1 MQVFTR
7 RASES
12 DCEIL
17 KSLESEARTNLD
29 LFRGGSR
36 HGDDLELFGQ
46 EWAKVVTDKSI
57 ATFVAGVDETV
68 MGYLVARLGQA
79 KIGKIATIEQVFV
92 TKDARNIGIGDALV
106 SATIRWAKAESLNAL
121 DGFALPGDR
130 ETKNLFER
138 SGLVARLITVTT
150 DLNN

>member
-12 DCEIL
+12 DCEVL
-17 KSLESEARTNLD
+17 EVLESEARANLD
-29 LFRGGSR
+29 HFRGGIR
-36 HGDDLELFGQ
+36 LGDEFELVGKQ
-46 EWAKVVTDKSI
+46 WASVI
-57 ATFVAGVDETV
+57 ADSSTNTFVAGVDETV
-68 MGYLVARLGQA
+68 MGYLAA
-79 KIGKIATIEQVFV
+79 KLSQTKSGKIATIEQVFV

-106 SATIRWAKAESLNAL
+106 SATIAWARAESLVAL

-150 DLNN
+150 DLKN

>member
-12 DCEIL
+12 DCEVL
-17 KSLESEARTNLD
+17 ESLESEARANLD
-29 LFRGGSR
+29 HFRGGVR
-36 HGDDLELFGQ
+36 LGDEFELVCKR
-46 EWAKVVTDKSI
+46 WASVIADKSI
-57 ATFVAGVDETV
+57 NTFVAGVDETV
-68 MGYLVARLGQA
+68 MGYLVAKLGQT
-79 KIGKIATIEQVFV
+79 KSGMIATIEQVFV
-92 TKDARNIGIGDALV
+92 TNDARNIGIGDALV
-106 SATIRWAKAESLNAL
+106 SATIAWAKSESLVAL

>member
-12 DCEIL
+12 DCEVL
-17 KSLESEARTNLD
+17 ENLESEARANLD
-29 LFRGGSR
+29 HFRGGIR
-36 HGDDLELFGQ
+36 LGDEFELVGKR
-46 EWAKVVTDKSI
+46 WSSVITDSSTN
-57 ATFVAGVDETV
+57 TFVAGVDETV
-68 MGYLVARLGQA
+68 MGYLVAKLGQTNS
-79 KIGKIATIEQVFV
+79 GKIATIEQVFV

-106 SATIRWAKAESLNAL
+106 SATIAWAKAESLVAL

-150 DLNN
+150 DLKN

>member
-12 DCEIL
+12 DCEVL
-17 KSLESEARTNLD
+17 ESLESEARANLD
-29 LFRGGSR
+29 HFRGGIR
-36 HGDDLELFGQ
+36 LGDEFELVGKR
-46 EWAKVVTDKSI
+46 WANVIADKSI
-57 ATFVAGVDETV
+57 NTFVAGVDKTV
-68 MGYLVARLGQA
+68 MGYLVAKLSQT
-79 KIGKIATIEQVFV
+79 KSGKIATIEQVFV
-92 TKDARNIGIGDALV
+92 TKDARNVGIGDALV
-106 SATIRWAKAESLNAL
+106 SATIAWAKAESLVAL

-150 DLNN
+150 DLKN

>member
-1 MQVFTR
+1 VQVFTR

-12 DCEIL
+12 DCGVLEV
-17 KSLESEARTNLD
+17 LESEARANLD
-29 LFRGGSR
+29 HFRGGTR
-36 HGDDLELFGQ
+36 LGDEFELVGKR
-46 EWAKVVTDKSI
+46 WASVITESSTN
-57 ATFVAGVDETV
+57 TFVAGVDETV
-68 MGYLVARLGQA
+68 MGYLVAKLSQT
-79 KIGKIATIEQVFV
+79 KSGKIATIEQVFV

-106 SATIRWAKAESLNAL
+106 SATIAWARADSLVAL

-150 DLNN
+150 DLKN

>member
-1 MQVFTR
+1 
-7 RASES
+7 
-12 DCEIL
+12 
-17 KSLESEARTNLD
+17 
-29 LFRGGSR
+29 
-36 HGDDLELFGQ
+36 LELVGQ
-46 EWAKVVTDKSI
+46 KWARVVADKLI

-106 SATIRWAKAESLNAL
+106 SATITWAKAESLSAL
-121 DGFALPGDR
+121 DGLALPGDR

-150 DLNN
+150 DLKN

>member
-12 DCEIL
+12 DCEVL
-17 KSLESEARTNLD
+17 EVLESEARANLD
-29 LFRGGSR
+29 HFRGGIR
-36 HGDDLELFGQ
+36 LGDEFELVGKR
-46 EWAKVVTDKSI
+46 WASVI
-57 ATFVAGVDETV
+57 ADSSTNTFVAGVDETV
-68 MGYLVARLGQA
+68 MGYLAA
-79 KIGKIATIEQVFV
+79 KLSQTKSGKIATIEQVFV

-106 SATIRWAKAESLNAL
+106 SATIAWARTESLVAL

-150 DLNN
+150 DLKN

>member
-12 DCEIL
+12 DCEVLEI
-17 KSLESEARTNLD
+17 LESEGRTNLD
-29 LFRGGSR
+29 HFRGGIR
-36 HGDDLELFGQ
+36 HGDEFELFGKR
-46 EWAKVVTDKSI
+46 WAKVVADSSI
-57 ATFVAGVDETV
+57 KTFVAGVDQTV
-68 MGYLVARLGQA
+68 MGYLVARLGQT
-79 KIGKIATIEQVFV
+79 KTGKIATIEQVFV

-106 SATIRWAKAESLNAL
+106 GATIAWAKAESLVAL

-150 DLNN
+150 DLKN

>member
-1 MQVFTR
+1 VQVFTR

-17 KSLESEARTNLD
+17 ELLESEARANLD
-29 LFRGGSR
+29 HFRGGIR
-36 HGDDLELFGQ
+36 HGDEFELVG
-46 EWAKVVTDKSI
+46 EKWARVISDSSI
-57 ATFVAGVDETV
+57 TTFVAGVDEMV
-68 MGYLVARLGQA
+68 MGYLVAKLGQT
-79 KIGKIATIEQVFV
+79 KSGNIATIEQVFV
-92 TKDARNIGIGDALV
+92 TKDARNIGIGDALI
-106 SATIRWAKAESLNAL
+106 SATISWAKAESLAAL

-150 DLNN
+150 DLKN